1 MAAEQITITRT
12 RDSAIVVVDG
22 VEIPGHAIPAEDGIT
37 VPVTNDDA
45 PRVHLQLIAE
55 RVDVVNTI
63 ENEEA

>member
-1 MAAEQITITRT
+1 MASAHITITRT
-12 RDSAIVVVDG
+12 RDTASVVVDG
-22 VEIPGHAIPAEDGIT
+22 VEIPGNAIPVEDGIT

-55 RVDVVNTI
+55 RVDVVNTL